1 MSMDSL
7 HPRRQL
13 LGAAGGLPAALGLAG
28 GLLSTTA
35 RAEPFALRFLD
46 TTETARGATIFDG
59 FAAARPD
66 LLAGV
71 QVRKDHAEVLFGPI
85 RAAVEAGQ
93 PPYDVVLTNL
103 DGAMMGAELGLW
115 QPMSRLINPL
125 LPPMDELLR
134 PLARLLRGAVREQA
148 QIITVS
154 PGGPLLAFA
163 PERLPRAPRTAEELL
178 VWARQNPG
186 RFLYPRPEF
195 SEAGRCFV
203 TSLPWILGDLDPLDP
218 TDGWPATWEYLAELD
233 RHVPYYPTTT
243 AAAMQ
248 ELAEGGVDMV
258 ATTVGTDILM
268 RGMGIMP
275 ASTAVAPLADMRWI
289 PVGLFVAV
297 LRGLPEARLRT
308 IAEAI
313 ATLLDVPFQ
322 RTAYGRGLYWPGP
335 VREDVALEHAP
346 PEMQAE
352 MRRLVRPGTPGLIAG
367 GQFAPP
373 LLLEET
379 LTMLR
384 RWDEDISAWHGVRP

>member
-1 MSMDSL
+1 MTHL
-7 HPRRQL
+7 HPRRRL
-13 LGAAGGLPAALGLAG
+13 LAAAGRLPAALGLAAG
-28 GLLSTTA
+28 MSATPA
-35 RAEPFALRFLD
+35 RAAPFTLRFLD
-46 TTETARGATIFDG
+46 TTETARGATIFQN

-66 LLAGV
+66 LLEGV
-71 QVRKDHAEVLFGPI
+71 QARRDHVEALFGPI

-115 QPMSRLINPL
+115 QPMSRLVQPF
-125 LPPMDELLR
+125 LPPMDEMLT

-154 PGGPLLAFA
+154 PGGPLLAHA

-178 VWARQNPG
+178 AWARENPG

-203 TSLPWILGDLDPLDP
+203 AGLPWMLGDQDPLDP
-218 TDGWPATWEYLAELD
+218 ADGWPATWEYLAELD

-248 ELAEGGVDMV
+248 ELTEGGVDLV
-258 ATTVGTDILM
+258 ATTIGMDIMLRGTGVL
-268 RGMGIMP
+268 P
-275 ASTAVAPLADMRWI
+275 PNTALAPMADLHWI

-297 LRGLPEARLRT
+297 LRGLSEVRLQA

-313 ATLLDVPFQ
+313 ATLLEVPFQ
-322 RTAYGRGLYWPGP
+322 RTAYARGLYWPGP
-335 VREDVALEHAP
+335 VREDVALEQNP
-346 PEMQAE
+346 FI
-352 MRRLVRPGTPGLIAG
+352 LVRI
-367 GQFAPP
+367 
-373 LLLEET
+373 
-379 LTMLR
+379 R
-384 RWDEDISAWHGVRP
+384 RR

>member
-1 MSMDSL
+1 MARL
-7 HPRRQL
+7 HHRRHL
-13 LGAAGGLPAALGLAG
+13 LTAAGRLPAALGVAG
-28 GLLSTTA
+28 GMLTTPA
-35 RAEPFALRFLD
+35 RANPFTLRYLD
-46 TTETARGATIFDG
+46 TTETARGGTLFDT
-59 FAAARPD
+59 FAASRPD
-66 LLAGV
+66 LMEGV
-71 QVRKDHAEVLFGPI
+71 QTRRDHVEALFGPI
-85 RAAVEAGQ
+85 RAAVEGGQ

-115 QPMSRLINPL
+115 QPMSRWINPL
-125 LPPMDELLR
+125 LPPMDEMLT

-154 PGGPLLAFA
+154 PGGPLLAYS

-178 VWARQNPG
+178 AWARENPG

-203 TSLPWILGDLDPLDP
+203 AGLPWMLNDQDPLDP
-218 TDGWPATWEYLAELD
+218 TDGWPATWDYLAELD
-233 RHVPYYPTTT
+233 RHVAYYPTTT
-243 AAAMQ
+243 VAAMQ

-258 ATTVGTDILM
+258 ATTVGMDIML
-268 RGMGIMP
+268 RGTGMLP
-275 ASTAVAPLADMRWI
+275 PNTALAPLADLHWI
-289 PVGLFVAV
+289 AVGLFVAV

-308 IAEAI
+308 IGEAI
-313 ATLLDVPFQ
+313 ATLLEVPFQ
-322 RTAYGRGLYWPGP
+322 RQAYARGLYWPGP
-335 VREDVALEHAP
+335 VREGVALEHAP

-367 GQFAPP
+367 GHFAPP

>member
-1 MSMDSL
+1 MTHP
-7 HPRRQL
+7 HPRRHL
-13 LGAAGGLPAALGLAG
+13 LRAAGRLPAALAFAG

-35 RAEPFALRFLD
+35 RAEPFTLRFLD
-46 TTETARGATIFDG
+46 TTETARGVTIFDT
-59 FAAARPD
+59 FAASRPD
-66 LLAGV
+66 LLEGV
-71 QVRKDHAEVLFGPI
+71 QTRKEHLEALFGPI

-125 LPPMDELLR
+125 LPPMDEMLR

-154 PGGPLLAFA
+154 PGGPLLAYA
-163 PERLPRAPRTAEELL
+163 PERLARAPRTAEELL
-178 VWARQNPG
+178 AWARENPG

-203 TSLPWILGDLDPLDP
+203 AGLPWMLSDQDPLDP

-258 ATTVGTDILM
+258 ATTVGMDILM
-268 RGMGIMP
+268 RGTGVLP
-275 ASTAVAPLADMRWI
+275 ANTALAPLADMHWI

-297 LRGLPEARLRT
+297 LRGLPEARLQT
-308 IAEAI
+308 IAETI
-313 ATLLDVPFQ
+313 ANLLEVPFQ
-322 RTAYGRGLYWPGP
+322 RTAFARGLYWPGP

-367 GQFAPP
+367 GHFAPP

-384 RWDEDISAWHGVRP
+384 RWDEDVSAWHGVRP